1 MTYYAQ
7 LGARD
12 LVMNIIEDHEERTPA
27 GIWDLIH
34 RGVRLVALPDGVRH
48 PLPGER
54 YEGAVT
60 FVEDHEW
67 LSTDAIPHA
76 EMAVEHH
83 RRVRDVARRALN
95 RIAKVPDAFNWEE
108 EEAQMKLQKSETQ
121 LERETRSLVAL
132 KERLGR
138 AKTA

>member
-12 LVMNIIEDHEERTPA
+12 LVMNIIEDHQERTPA
-27 GIWDLIH
+27 EIRDLVR
-34 RGVRLVALPDGVRH
+34 RGVRLVVLPDGARH

-54 YEGAVT
+54 HEGGVT

-83 RRVRDVARRALN
+83 RRAHDVARRALD
-95 RIAKVPDAFNWEE
+95 RITEIPDAFNWEE
-108 EEAQMKLQKSETQ
+108 EEARMKIQKIETQ
-121 LERETRSLVAL
+121 LERETNSLVAL

-138 AKTA
+138 AKQP